1 MVQERYEQN
10 QYYRELR
17 QIALPISLQC
27 LLQSSF
33 SVVDQIMIGQLGS
46 VSIAAIGLGGKFIS
60 LLMVMVQAV
69 AAVAGIIM
77 AQAVGKGQ
85 QRLIYESFAGICDG
99 SGIYI
104 DWKYFSEN
112 SDVLLLQRY
121 SNHTHCGE
129 VFEDIRNIV
138 SSYDN

>member
-60 LLMVMVQAV
+60 LLENRIKKRSAE
-69 AAVAGIIM
+69 A
-77 AQAVGKGQ
+77 
-85 QRLIYESFAGICDG
+85 
-99 SGIYI
+99 YI
-104 DWKYFSEN
+104 RIFCWH
-112 SDVLLLQRY
+112 L
-121 SNHTHCGE
+121 
-129 VFEDIRNIV
+129 
-138 SSYDN
+138 